1 VQDILHQVVSIL
13 AIHDPLDKA
22 AQTRNCVAAWNTRTS
37 PCQNLAPLSAP
48 VPKPGRLEQ
57 VQPVAPGAVPKRRFG
72 TPEGRIALL
81 HAIAHIECNAIDLA
95 LDMVARFTFDRDIAE
110 HQREAFISDW
120 LSVADDEAR
129 HFHMIHKRLNDMG
142 SAYGALPVH
151 QGLWEAA
158 HRTRHSLAAR
168 LAIAPMLL
176 EARGLDVTP
185 PMIEKL
191 ERVGDEKST
200 AVLKIIYEEEIGHV
214 AKGVYWFNLI
224 CAVHHQDPPLQFQR
238 LVETHFPKGLRP
250 PFNHNARE
258 IAGLRAE
265 YYRCASPS
273 GGKTP
278 VNVPKPD
285 KKQ

>member
-1 VQDILHQVVSIL
+1 VQDILHKVVSIL
-13 AIHDPLDKA
+13 AIHDPLEKA
-22 AQTRNCVAAWNTRTS
+22 AQTRTCAVAWNARAT
-37 PCQNLAPLSAP
+37 PCQNLSPLSAP
-48 VPKPGRLEQ
+48 VPKPGLLEQ

-95 LDMVARFTFDRDIAE
+95 LDMVARFTFDSDIAN

-129 HFHMIHKRLNDMG
+129 HFHMIHKRLNVMG
-142 SAYGALPVH
+142 SAYGALAVH

-158 HRTRHSLAAR
+158 YRTRHSLAAR
-168 LAIAPMLL
+168 LAIAPMLM

-191 ERVGDEKST
+191 ERAGDDKSA

-214 AKGVYWFNLI
+214 AKGVNWFNLI
-224 CAVHHQDPPLQFQR
+224 CAVQNEDPPFQFQR

-250 PFNHNARE
+250 PFNHNARK
-258 IAGLRAE
+258 IAGLSAE
-265 YYRCASPS
+265 YYQNVSPEA
-273 GGKTP
+273 GKTSA
-278 VNVPKPD
+278 NVPKPVM
-285 KKQ
+285 KQ